1 MHFTVPGVQNQK
13 WALRWGREKEKTLEK
28 KNNLKTKKVTTS
40 TEPWKPKKHKI
51 WGLSKNYLNH
61 SQHTRLVHRQRHRQA
76 SVCNTGPAQA
86 SAAPSRLAWL
96 LKVAPHQLNSTKIH
110 CNRTSSSSCKNQ
122 NQQISLRGRHSV
134 NDDWIDHDEAVTIKT
149 KRAS

>member
-13 WALRWGREKEKTLEK
+13 CALRWGREKEKTLEK
-28 KNNLKTKKVTTS
+28 KISKQKRHDKHWAMKAKK
-40 TEPWKPKKHKI
+40 KYKI